1 MEMCMFRINKSSS
14 SFNFLILFLVTFFTF
29 TALISCGG
37 SGGGSG
43 EFSSDNNNI
52 TEAIIANHTTLNVDK
67 ISDDAINE
75 ARSITMSLDHAS
87 VGVNIKNGMEDLK
100 AIDAKWYDYPNW
112 DWHNRGNPGWK
123 EKVDQFVAW
132 VADHEN
138 DYEVFQMKYCYIDTA
153 AQWTYYRDAML
164 ALEATYPG
172 KIFIWWTMP
181 VKAAG
186 YANRDA
192 FNTQV
197 RNFCAANGKPLY
209 DIADIESHDPSGIP
223 ISEGGYE
230 AMYSGYSDDGGH
242 LNETGRL
249 RAAKAMWWLMARLAG
264 WTP

>member
-1 MEMCMFRINKSSS
+1 MFRINKSSS

-43 EFSSDNNNI
+43 EFSSDNNII
-52 TEAIIANHTTLNVDK
+52 TEAILVNHMTLDVDM
-67 ISDDAINE
+67 IPDSMLNA
-75 ARSITMSLDHAS
+75 ARVLSMSFDHAS

-164 ALEATYPG
+164 TLEATYPG

-181 VKAAG
+181 IKAAG